1 MSRKNRLF
9 SDTVHGARASAHL
22 YSLIEVAKANELDP
36 YAYLHRV
43 FSLLPAATTLE
54 DIEALLLWAHAATD

>member
-22 YSLIEVAKANELDP
+22 YSLIEAAKANELEP

-54 DIEALLLWAHAATD
+54 DIEALLWAHTATD